1 MADAMSLDMSAN
13 RRPDMIPGE
22 TLVDYLARLD
32 AWKAQGDWVPASNG
46 TEQPFTARSGARL
59 LYCWQPRSG
68 LHAYLDLG
76 TDLILSD
83 DEARLHLGRF

>member
-1 MADAMSLDMSAN
+1 MANAMFQDMSVN
-13 RRPDMIPGE
+13 CRTHSNPGE
-22 TLVDYLARLD
+22 TLVNYLARLD
-32 AWKAQGDWVPASNG
+32 AWKTQGDWIPASNG

-76 TDLILSD
+76 TDLILTD
-83 DEARLHLGRF
+83 DDARLHLGTF

>member
-1 MADAMSLDMSAN
+1 MFQDMSATC
-13 RRPDMIPGE
+13 RPHINPGE
-22 TLVDYLARLD
+22 TLVNYLARLD
-32 AWKAQGDWVPASNG
+32 AWKTQGDWIPASNG

-76 TDLILSD
+76 TDLILTD
-83 DEARLHLGRF
+83 DEARLHLGTF